1 MSMTGQAQNQRAMYS
16 PNLGVGDCIPSDS
29 HFGISWWLSPT
40 RVLFNK
46 VFKAEASILFLFSMN
61 FLSMKLS
68 AEQGMLP

>member
-16 PNLGVGDCIPSDS
+16 SKLRVGDYIPSDS

-40 RVLFNK
+40 RVLLNK
-46 VFKAEASILFLFSMN
+46 VFKGEASILFLFSMN

-68 AEQGMLP
+68 AEQEMLP